1 MIDERLACCGAKIA
15 LMIGK
20 LKELPRDAREQTAGA
35 IRDHEDDL
43 IDDISDALEQEQA
56 LDMTGAR
63 DCARGLLGLLT
74 RTLADGELDSREGAL
89 DPLCRFSP
97 PLGIRQLLGAVD
109 RAERL
114 VLDELALHERLG
126 VTSEAWPLVA
136 HALRTA
142 MLEIIAAFAERDRGR
157 AAVRDQLTTLMTRHV
172 FNLVLEQETF
182 RAHRHKHGV
191 AMMLF
196 DIDDMARLNRA
207 HGYGAGDRL
216 LERLGILGR
225 QFFRV
230 HDWVARYDDDCLA
243 VLLPQA
249 TLDQA
254 ASLASSFADMVQ
266 KRLVLVDHRTD
277 LTTIV
282 TVSAAAVGTDLVEAD
297 INPMHIMS
305 EAEAAVLRAKM
316 SGGNRVERVA
326 LFPTS
331 VTIVGAATLIGTTPR
346 EIVRLLRNGTL
357 RATRRGRHF
366 HIDRSQLDDYRA
378 RRA

>member
-1 MIDERLACCGAKIA
+1 
-15 LMIGK
+15 MIGK
-20 LKELPRDAREQTAGA
+20 LKDLPRDVREQTAAA
-35 IRDHEDDL
+35 IRDHENDL
-43 IDDISDALEQEQA
+43 IDDVSDALVQEQA
-56 LDMTGAR
+56 LEATGAR
-63 DCARGLLGLLT
+63 DCAVGLLGLLT
-74 RTLADGELDSREGAL
+74 RALADGELDSRDGAL
-89 DPLCRFSP
+89 DRLCRFSP
-97 PLGIRQLLGAVD
+97 PLGIRQLIAAVD

-126 VTSEAWPLVA
+126 VTSEAWPLVS
-136 HALRTA
+136 HGLRTA

-196 DIDDMARLNRA
+196 DIDDMARLNRS

-216 LERLGILGR
+216 LERLGILAR
-225 QFFRV
+225 YFFRT
-230 HDWVARYDDDCLA
+230 HDWVARYDDDSLA
-243 VLLPQA
+243 VLLPEA

-254 ASLASSFADMVQ
+254 ASLATSFADMVQ
-266 KRLVLVDHRTD
+266 KRLVLVDHKTD

-316 SGGNRVERVA
+316 NGGNRVERVA

-331 VTIVGAATLIGTTPR
+331 VTIVGAATLIGTTAR
-346 EIVRLLRNGTL
+346 EVVRLLRNGTL
-357 RATRRGRHF
+357 HATRRGRHF